1 MHMALSNK
9 WINKLFANDVLFLRI
24 VRDIGLGLV
33 NQRPKIK
40 KYFIQEASGLIPN
53 NPTLLTRTPAL
64 NEHKIH
70 PFPSV

>member
-9 WINKLFANDVLFLRI
+9 WINKLFTNDVLFLRI

-53 NPTLLTRTPAL
+53 TPRLLRELPL
-64 NEHKIH
+64 
-70 PFPSV
+70 